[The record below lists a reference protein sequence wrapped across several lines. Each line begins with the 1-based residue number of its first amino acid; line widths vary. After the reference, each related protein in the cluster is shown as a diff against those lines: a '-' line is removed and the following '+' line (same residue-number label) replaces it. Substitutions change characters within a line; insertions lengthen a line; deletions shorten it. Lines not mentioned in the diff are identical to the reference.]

1 MKGINM
7 IEQLMLVGESKY
19 SFAQTVAELSEKI
32 LASGWRMPA
41 QHDLQENVR
50 KIGGDILPVKVIE
63 VCRPDYAAKILSVDS
78 LRVFSPLMPCR
89 ISVYEESDGK
99 VYIARMNSG
108 LLASQIGGIIEE
120 VMGKAFNEMEDLL
133 KDFLK

>member
-1 MKGINM
+1 M

-19 SFAQTVAELSEKI
+19 GFTQTVAELSDKI
-32 LASGWRMPA
+32 VAAGWKIPV

-50 KIGGDILPVKVIE
+50 KIGKDILPIKVIE
-63 VCRPDYAAKILSVDS
+63 VCRPDYAAEILSADS
-78 LRVFSPLMPCR
+78 LRMFSPLMPCR

-99 VYIARMNSG
+99 VCIARMNSG

-120 VMGKAFNEMEDLL
+120 VMGKAFNEMEETL
-133 KDFLK
+133 KGFLK